1 MSRKTPE
8 GRFKEELTKDL
19 KDLFPGCFI
28 LKNDE
33 QLCQGIPD
41 MLVLYNTRWA
51 MLETKKSPT
60 ADHEANQD
68 YYIEMF
74 DEMSFAAFVY
84 PENKEEVLDALQ
96 SALQSRRAPRFSK
109 R

>member
-1 MSRKTPE
+1 MGRKTPE
-8 GRFKEELTKDL
+8 GRFKEELTQDL

-33 QLCQGIPD
+33 QLLGGIPD
-41 MLVLYNTRWA
+41 MLILWEDRWA
-51 MLETKKSPT
+51 MLEVKKD
-60 ADHEANQD
+60 AKAVHEPGQD
-68 YYIEMF
+68 WYIDKF
-74 DEMSFAAFVY
+74 DSMSFGAFIF

-96 SALQSRRAPRFSK
+96 RSFQARRAPRISQ